1 MRNKRIRLALAQAG
15 MSQRD
20 LAKLLYVSDT
30 ELSIMMKHELAVREQ
45 NEIVKRIREHDAQRK
60 GVHHESN
67 AV

>member
-1 MRNKRIRLALAQAG
+1 

-45 NEIVKRIREHDAQRK
+45 SEIVKRIREHDAQRK
-60 GVHHESN
+60 GIHHESN